1 MGKLKRECPHC
12 HTKNSS
18 FQTYGEIKKTN
29 TKLITTSLYC
39 EGCFGGYI
47 AVIESHISPSAH
59 GHKGNIEDAGG
70 HYRIVKEYPR
80 AKVTNIPAH
89 VPPNIESFYLQAAN
103 ALKANSYDAA
113 SMMARKVLEV
123 SIKKLAPD
131 TSGSLYHRIEKIH
144 ESGLITDDIKDW
156 AHIIRED
163 GNEAAHEE
171 EPMGKQSAEELLAF
185 AEMFLMYTFTM
196 LGMVALKRH
205 DANQEPT

>member
-29 TKLITTSLYC
+29 TRQYTTSLFC

-47 AVIESHISPSAH
+47 TEIETHITPTAH

-70 HYRIVKEYPR
+70 HYTIVKEYPR
-80 AKVTNIPAH
+80 SEETSYPSHLPVNVK
-89 VPPNIESFYLQAAN
+89 SFYLQAAN
-103 ALKANSYDAA
+103 ALKANSFDAA

-123 SIKKLAPD
+123 SLKKLAPES
-131 TSGSLYHRIEKIH
+131 SGSLYHRIEKMH
-144 ESGLITDDIKDW
+144 ESGLITDDIKGW

-171 EPMGKQSAEELLAF
+171 EPVDKESSEELLAF
-185 AEMFLMYTFTM
+185 VEMFLMYTFT
-196 LGMVALKRH
+196 LPGMVALKRH
-205 DANQEPT
+205 DSDREPA